1 MQAAAAE
8 ATQQGEHFNMA
19 MACEGS
25 EAPQLE
31 LDAFSAWD
39 EVSR

>member
-1 MQAAAAE
+1 
-8 ATQQGEHFNMA
+8 MA

-39 EVSR
+39 EVGKWGKGLIFRWRRAAPSR